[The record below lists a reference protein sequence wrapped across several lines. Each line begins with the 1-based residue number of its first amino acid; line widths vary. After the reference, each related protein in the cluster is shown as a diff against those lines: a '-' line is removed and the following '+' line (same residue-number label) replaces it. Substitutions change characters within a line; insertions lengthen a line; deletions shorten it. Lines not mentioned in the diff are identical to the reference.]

1 MKYINREQ
9 KGTYGYVRKQLIF
22 ETVKTL
28 VLFVMAIGI
37 FLIGLLTLH
46 TKKSLWSVLAVL
58 ALLPACRSLVGVIML
73 ARYRSISAADHE
85 RYSGYAGN
93 MRVLYE
99 NILTTSGK
107 SFFVPVICVCC
118 GNVIAYFPGK
128 DADNSLK
135 EHLDNVLKSS
145 GNTANVKVF
154 DSEEAFERRCTEM
167 KEKLSDN
174 PDSGSATI
182 INTIKA
188 VSL

>member
-9 KGTYGYVRKQLIF
+9 KGTFGYVRKQMIF
-22 ETVKTL
+22 EAAKTL

-37 FLIGLLTLH
+37 FLMGLLTLH

-73 ARYRSISAADHE
+73 ARYRSLSPADHE
-85 RYSGYAGN
+85 RYSGYAGK

-99 NILTTSGK
+99 NILTTSER
-107 SFFVPVICVCC
+107 SFFVPVICVCS
-118 GNVIAYFPGK
+118 GNVVALYPDK
-128 DADNSLK
+128 DTDNCLK
-135 EHLDNVLKSS
+135 EHIDNVLKSS
-145 GNTANVKVF
+145 GLAANVKVF
-154 DSEEAFERRCTEM
+154 ESEEAFERRCTEM
-167 KEKLSDN
+167 KEKLSGN
-174 PDSGSATI
+174 PDATSAAI